1 MSCNV
6 IREWNIANM
15 ITYCK
20 YREPLPSH
28 RRDVSS
34 VAEIYDSVQVCTT
47 SVTAQA
53 AQKKHEY
60 IYI

>member
-1 MSCNV
+1 
-6 IREWNIANM
+6 M

-60 IYI
+60 IYIFKGKM